1 MASVNVVQ
9 LNAYLPQGW
18 AGMPVIEGL
27 DDELLTIDHNVMPPV
42 FMLSGSIYDPSGS
55 SSDGLWDTGY

>member
-1 MASVNVVQ
+1 
-9 LNAYLPQGW
+9 
-18 AGMPVIEGL
+18 MPVIEGL